1 MNPKEIKQIQNV
13 CKVVSE
19 LKSQLIQELP
29 HYGNQ
34 ALFFQND
41 EITTG
46 QLIQG
51 SYYFFIMKKA
61 FTLI

>member
-29 HYGNQ
+29 HYGQ
-34 ALFFQND
+34 SSSFLSK
-41 EITTG
+41 T
-46 QLIQG
+46 
-51 SYYFFIMKKA
+51 MKLLLVSLTIK
-61 FTLI
+61 LR